1 MDARARRRYGIDR
14 VTRMNKTTKAI
25 LGGAAVVALIVVVIV
40 SSLRSN
46 YNRMVALDEAV
57 NAAWAQVENQYQ
69 RRLDLVPNLVETVRG
84 FAEQERE
91 VFTQVAEARSRAGG
105 VMQIDATIL
114 EDPATFARFQ
124 QVQSELGS
132 ALQRLLA
139 VQENYPQLR
148 SNQNFLALQDQ
159 LEGTENRIAVA
170 RRRFNESARTYNTYI
185 RQFPRVIV
193 AGTIGFDQREYFQ
206 ATAGADQAP
215 EVDFGG

>member
-1 MDARARRRYGIDR
+1 
-14 VTRMNKTTKAI
+14 
-25 LGGAAVVALIVVVIV
+25 
-40 SSLRSN
+40 
-46 YNRMVALDEAV
+46 MVALDEAV

-105 VMQIDATIL
+105 VMQVDATML

-124 QVQSELGS
+124 QVQSELGT